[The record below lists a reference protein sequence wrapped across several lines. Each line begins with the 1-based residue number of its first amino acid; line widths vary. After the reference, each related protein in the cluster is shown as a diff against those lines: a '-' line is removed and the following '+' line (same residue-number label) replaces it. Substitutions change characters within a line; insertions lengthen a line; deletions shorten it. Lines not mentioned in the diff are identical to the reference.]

1 MQSRFPESSDRP
13 AVGALRSMALVS
25 LLVAAVSCGE
35 PGRTPPGGG
44 PESASAP
51 ALGTPTA
58 QEVAA
63 GVFRGLSGIDEPVR
77 LTDGRWEGPPF
88 VEGGASGPVVQLMD
102 RPRVEH
108 DFDGDGRNEVVVIVV
123 STLGGTGVFMHLA
136 VVENSPE
143 GAVSRAVRHRSV
155 EELWYVVSGRGEI
168 WCEPASGSARI
179 LPLFPGTS
187 LAIPARCAFQVRVDD
202 EAPLEVVGVTLPP
215 WPGDGEAELVA
226 GRWITDMPA
235 AGPE

>member
-1 MQSRFPESSDRP
+1 MIEPVSRALPEAVDELAPDGSEVRHLCRTPGGSLAHFRFP
-13 AVGALRSMALVS
+13 A
-25 LLVAAVSCGE
+25 
-35 PGRTPPGGG
+35 
-44 PESASAP
+44 
-51 ALGTPTA
+51 
-58 QEVAA
+58 
-63 GVFRGLSGIDEPVR
+63 
-77 LTDGRWEGPPF
+77 
-88 VEGGASGPVVQLMD
+88 
-102 RPRVEH
+102 
-108 DFDGDGRNEVVVIVV
+108 
-123 STLGGTGVFMHLA
+123 
-136 VVENSPE
+136 

>member
-1 MQSRFPESSDRP
+1 VMQSRFPESSDRP

-143 GAVSRAVRHRSV
+143 GAVSRAV
-155 EELWYVVSGRGEI
+155 
-168 WCEPASGSARI
+168 
-179 LPLFPGTS
+179 
-187 LAIPARCAFQVRVDD
+187 AFIGDRVQVRDARARGT
-202 EAPLEVVGVTLPP
+202 EVTLDLIQHGE
-215 WPGDGEAELVA
+215 GDPSCCPQDSVTRVWRLEGDQLKEVGQES
-226 GRWITDMPA
+226 R
-235 AGPE
+235 